1 MFYLNVCTYTI
12 WEPVTRRAPKR
23 ESDPLELKLKQ
34 AFVSYHIQ
42 PSPEPGSSSRAVRV
56 PN

>member
-1 MFYLNVCTYTI
+1 MLYLNVCTYTI
-12 WEPVTRRAPKR
+12 WEPVIQRAPKR